1 MCLAEPPGIPG
12 IPVKRLDAEWLGG
25 CPIGDPK
32 DQGRLKIHVLIAWS
46 KETVEQSKGAS
57 SLFND
62 KHSLLYFVTAQI
74 STAQTTVPNFSLPTL
89 LHTTLHYYIT
99 TLTFPPIEPNTS
111 VWISTT
117 SLYMTPTS
125 SLLPISVSILPFTP
139 LRFAYL
145 PQQVEKWSR
154 ACSSNRILE
163 APATASTIKQTN
175 WT

>member
-1 MCLAEPPGIPG
+1 MCLAEPPAIPG

-117 SLYMTPTS
+117 SLVHDSHILTLAHFSPHTAIHS
-125 SLLPISVSILPFTP
+125 STIRLL
-139 LRFAYL
+139 
-145 PQQVEKWSR
+145 
-154 ACSSNRILE
+154 
-163 APATASTIKQTN
+163 ATASRKVVSCLLLQPDFGSTSN
-175 WT
+175 SVYH